1 MHPALVFSYLQT
13 EIYTKNSHDSRAVK
27 FGLNYTQPVEKET
40 AKHSSILAW
49 EILWTE
55 EPGGLQSWGPK
66 SQT

>member
-1 MHPALVFSYLQT
+1 MAIALWIFNCFVIPFEMPFWGQLKEQCR
-13 EIYTKNSHDSRAVK
+13 NA
-27 FGLNYTQPVEKET
+27 QPVEKET